1 MVQRASRDERIC
13 GAALV
18 GSAATASEDEFSDID
33 LALRLSPSASLHSVV
48 DDWTEWMRSEQSVV
62 TSMDVQSDGALYRVF
77 LLAST
82 LQVDLSFWE
91 HDQYGGNGRDAFV
104 VLFGEE
110 GVTRSA
116 GEFRASSALDMAWL
130 YALHVRSALARGRVW
145 QALYMINGLR
155 NQLVAVWSQRAGENP
170 SQARGIDRLAP
181 RQLHRLEAT
190 VPFDTTIASL
200 RAAFAAEIE
209 LLVEEIP
216 ELSAVLIALLGD
228 R

>member
-1 MVQRASRDERIC
+1 
-13 GAALV
+13 
-18 GSAATASEDEFSDID
+18 
-33 LALRLSPSASLHSVV
+33 
-48 DDWTEWMRSEQSVV
+48 
-62 TSMDVQSDGALYRVF
+62 
-77 LLAST
+77 
-82 LQVDLSFWE
+82 
-91 HDQYGGNGRDAFV
+91 
-104 VLFGEE
+104 
-110 GVTRSA
+110 
-116 GEFRASSALDMAWL
+116 MAWL

-155 NQLVAVWSQRAGENP
+155 DQLVAVWSQRAGENP